1 MQSFYERR
9 LGKRQTSIMFRR
21 ISRQE
26 GTAEKEAHW
35 LRANNGSRQR
45 ERHCMTEAM
54 KSKHHIKKAKLSE
67 ADREKSS
74 ALLFDI
80 TVRDL
85 IDKLTIASDASA
97 RLRIQNE
104 LVNLSSPKIL
114 GFLNA
119 HAVNLCWS
127 DMAARRSFASA
138 DVLLRDGAGLAILCR
153 RLGMP
158 PGINMNGTDFIPE
171 LLASR
176 SGIRVALFGSDGTAS
191 AGAADVLRRRGV
203 DVISA
208 IDGFQL
214 PERYI
219 ADAREKKPEMIVL
232 AMGMP
237 IQEKLAVQLRDA
249 LSHPCL
255 IINGGAIIDFLAQ
268 RVLRAPKMMQRV
280 GLEWFY
286 RFLNEPLRL
295 FGRYI
300 VGNPVFLMRMHILA
314 RGPHALRN
322 ADEVPRVLV
331 RGIVIASPGG
341 EEGRGGMG
349 TVTKLMAQQFRS
361 RHPDCAV
368 TVIDPRGHG
377 SILHTPHQT
386 MRALL
391 QLHAAA
397 KHGANVL
404 HLQVSERSSF
414 LRKGILA
421 LMARQLGMTVI
432 LHHHGA
438 ELIPF
443 YLNTTKSMQS
453 YVRYIVG
460 LADVNI
466 VLGQIWERF
475 LIDKADAKQLK
486 VLVLRNG
493 VPDLAAVVSR
503 NRSYSSRLRILSLA
517 ELCERKGT
525 GDILRALSE
534 LKHRGLDVEAVL
546 AGGGEIDKYKTLAY
560 ELGISD
566 RLVFTGWID
575 RIGVEKQLSMA
586 DIFILPS
593 DNEGLPMAIIEAL
606 SLKLPVITTPVGA
619 IPEVL
624 KDKRDCKMVP
634 PHDPLALANAI
645 ATLAADRSLMVLL
658 GEAGRKIYD
667 AELTIDIFID
677 RLWTI
682 YEAAIKYKQI

>member
-1 MQSFYERR
+1 M
-9 LGKRQTSIMFRR
+9 T
-21 ISRQE
+21 
-26 GTAEKEAHW
+26 
-35 LRANNGSRQR
+35 RA
-45 ERHCMTEAM
+45 MT
-54 KSKHHIKKAKLSE
+54 SKHHVKPAKLSE
-67 ADREKSS
+67 AEPENST
-74 ALLFDI
+74 APVFDI

-85 IDKLTIASDASA
+85 INKMTIASDESA
-97 RLRIQNE
+97 RMQIQNE
-104 LVNLSSPKIL
+104 LVNTSCPKIL

-127 DMAARRSFASA
+127 NMVARRSFASA
-138 DVLLRDGAGLAILCR
+138 DVLLRDGAGMAILCR

-158 PGINMNGTDFIPE
+158 PGLNMNGTDFIPE

-176 SGIRVALFGSDGTAS
+176 SGIRVALFGSAATAS
-191 AGAADVLRRRGV
+191 AEAANVLRCRGV

-219 ADAREKKPEMIVL
+219 ADACEKKPEMIVL

-237 IQEKLAVQLRDA
+237 IQEKLAAQLREA

-268 RVLRAPKMMQRV
+268 RVSRAPKLMQSI

-295 FGRYI
+295 FARYI
-300 VGNPVFLMRMHILA
+300 IGNPVFLMRTHMLA
-314 RGPHALRN
+314 LAPHALHN
-322 ADEVPRVLV
+322 PDGAPEALV

-349 TVTKLMAQQFRS
+349 TVTKLMAEQFRS

-377 SILHTPHQT
+377 SILHTPRQT

-397 KHGANVL
+397 KRGANVL

-421 LMARQLGMTVI
+421 LMARQLGMIVI

-443 YLNTTKSMQS
+443 YMNTTKPIQK

-460 LADVNI
+460 LADGNI
-466 VLGQIWERF
+466 VLGHIWERF
-475 LIDKADAKQLK
+475 LIDKMGASKQK
-486 VLVLRNG
+486 VFVLRNG

-503 NRSYSSRLRILSLA
+503 NPSHGGRLRILSLA
-517 ELCERKGT
+517 QLCERKGT
-525 GDILRALSE
+525 GDIVHALSK
-534 LKHRGLDVEAVL
+534 LKHRELDIEVVL
-546 AGGGEIDKYKTLAY
+546 AGGGEIDKYKTLAC
-560 ELGISD
+560 ELGVSD
-566 RLVFTGWID
+566 MLVVTGWID
-575 RIGVEKQLSMA
+575 RADVERQLSMA
-586 DIFILPS
+586 DILILPS

-606 SLKLPVITTPVGA
+606 SLKLPVIATPVGA

-624 KDKRDCKMVP
+624 EDERDCKMIP

-645 ATLAADRSLMVLL
+645 ATLAADRSLMAVL
-658 GEAGRKIYD
+658 GEAGRKVYD
-667 AELTIDIFID
+667 AELTIDIFTE
-677 RLWTI
+677 RLWNI
-682 YEAAIKYKQI
+682 YEAVVRHKQI